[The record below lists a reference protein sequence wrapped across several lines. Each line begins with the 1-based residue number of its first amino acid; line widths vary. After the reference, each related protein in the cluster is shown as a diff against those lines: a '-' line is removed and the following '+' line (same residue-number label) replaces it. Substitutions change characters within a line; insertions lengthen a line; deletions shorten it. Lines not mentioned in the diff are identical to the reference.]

1 MREALIVIVLSL
13 ITGILAGQ
21 AQWWSAEHEYYH
33 IPITEAGVYRLSE
46 QVLEQTAIPWEEVD
60 PGHWELW
67 LEGQAIPIYSGE
79 EQGEFYLE
87 FAASSPDGII
97 DSLLISRGRDQLLN
111 PASSMFSDTAHYY
124 LSWADEETG
133 IGQSVD
139 VTEPPT
145 NALRQSAYLK
155 TDKEVFSE
163 TWVKPYSKIG
173 GANIYLS
180 EYLAGEG
187 FAAPRAQSFSE
198 TISADQPID
207 GASGQLSIRFLGD
220 FGNHEF
226 ALIING
232 EERWSA
238 SRNSFTLEQV
248 DLTLDAN
255 ELGEPITYLL
265 EGQLDNRDEF
275 YVAERKLVYRTTLSA
290 EQATGMGRVDTGQVI
305 LDWAGNR
312 QEEFVYYDI
321 THKLRYVFPP
331 DMESWLSETPAAHQ
345 FQFAQR
351 SAIRTLPVP
360 QKCEIDF
367 SPVGPSIDYIIL
379 TGKRLGGGSAN
390 PAIQA
395 YAAYR
400 SSEAG
405 GSYEVK
411 IVNVEDLYFKYGF
424 GIPRH
429 PLGIRLFAQHL
440 DSTLQQQPL
449 IYIIGKGREYRYIRS
464 PEALQSEDHR
474 GFSVP
479 TYGYPSSDNLL
490 FARMGESA
498 PMFPVGRLS
507 VETSDEIWSYL
518 DKVKLQE
525 ETRQIPSADNT
536 FWRKKILHLVGGGE
550 IQPLITT
557 YMENMGNLLS
567 ESVWDPELIKFE
579 RGSSSSSER
588 PLTDEIYDEINE
600 GSSLVTFF
608 GHSATNSLGFDINIP
623 FKYSNSPRHP
633 FLLALGCYGGNIN
646 TSQASVGEI
655 YNSFEGGGFVGSI
668 ASSGPGEVT
677 RLYLFAREFYEAMGA
692 RADQETIAEMFQV
705 ALQKRAGSDPRHV
718 QQLMYFGDPA
728 LRIYE
733 ANGPDY
739 SFDPQSSQISPQAI
753 NVGQDS
759 FSITVDIVNLGR
771 NIDQD
776 LPLRIQ
782 RRGPGGSILQEQ
794 NIVVSAPGNRIS
806 VTTYWPVGNDEGAG
820 LNRLFFYID
829 PEEEIEEW
837 PLPAAQ
843 NNNELQ
849 IGGEDGFPFFVF
861 NNGIE
866 LAWPYDYA
874 MISSDSLPL
883 VAYSSNPLAGP
894 ADYLFQIDTI
904 PEFTSTFK
912 KSTQVTAS
920 GGRLEWDLPFD
931 LEPEKV
937 YYWRAALLGADGVDT
952 LWKSASFTYVP
963 GKEGWNQ
970 SHIGQWLQ
978 SDSLF
983 LNAGRFRLELPK
995 EGLNITI
1002 QKRVKG
1008 GAIEPNFVANGIN
1021 VGSVNRAWNLV
1032 DEGIGICVIDTL
1044 IFTLQPNPP
1053 GGLYG
1058 SVNDNRTTR
1067 AFVFRTDNPS
1077 SRADAVRFLD
1087 SIVPPN
1093 SHVFI
1098 FTIYDENRKGE
1109 SLQLETWAADT
1120 SVYGTSLIEALER
1133 RGATSLQNL
1142 MQEERQVYNFFYRQ
1156 SRSGFTRLQED
1167 FLFSTEGVLVNSET
1181 MGRRLP
1187 EGFFQTVPV
1196 DINRDT
1202 ISVSVA
1208 FDKLNSGDSVQV
1220 LGITP
1225 SGTEAFESTA
1235 ADTFLWEVPGSIPS
1249 FSFFV
1254 KLMNFQT
1261 RRAPLFKHVRVY
1273 QDPIPDYFWSPPAMG
1288 ERPDSVFIKGTLFD
1302 WYSMITAVGN
1312 TELSD
1317 SLTVSFRIQNQG
1329 EVVYRDTMRL
1339 GVIQDDPKVM
1349 LNIETSDWP
1358 TGFYSLTAEINP
1370 ERESLEKR
1378 YSNNILSVPF
1388 KLIKEQAKPI
1398 LEVTFDNEIITQGD
1412 LLRRR
1417 PQLIMSIQKVE
1428 GIVPISAEQL
1438 QYELIQPD
1446 GSLYALAD
1454 ELTFSTVDTAGVLRG
1469 EWVADL
1475 DLEQE
1480 GSYQLEVIYTPLDGG
1495 PTDDIV
1501 YRVEFRRRNL
1511 EEVRSIVLAPN
1522 PTTGILFVHYDIL
1535 GAEGPSGWSIELM
1548 SADGRLVW
1556 QSDGQ
1561 TPLPIGNE
1569 RIDLGVIP
1577 PQVSAGFYVFRF
1589 RLLDSEALL
1598 YDGEA
1603 GQIQG
1608 RILLLRP

>member
-79 EQGEFYLE
+79 EEGEFYLE

-163 TWVKPYSKIG
+163 TWVKPYSKVG

-1002 QKRVKG
+1002 QNRVKG

-1053 GGLYG
+1053 CGLYG

-1067 AFVFRTDNPS
+1067 AFVFRTDS
-1077 SRADAVRFLD
+1077 SASRADAVRFLD
-1087 SIVPPN
+1087 SIAPDHSN
-1093 SHVFI
+1093 VFI
-1098 FTIYDENRKGE
+1098 FTIFDGE
-1109 SLQLETWAADT
+1109 RNGQSLQLDEWAADT
-1120 SVYGTSLIEALER
+1120 LVYGTSLLEALER
-1133 RGATSLQNL
+1133 RGATTLQNL

-1156 SRSGFTRLQED
+1156 NPSGFDRLQED
-1167 FLFSTEGVLVNSET
+1167 FLFSTEDVLINSET

-1187 EGFFQTVPV
+1187 EGFFQTSAV
-1196 DINRDT
+1196 DLYADT
-1202 ISVSVA
+1202 VTLSVD
-1208 FDKLNSGDSVQV
+1208 FDLGHEGDSVRVSGLSPEDQEEFD
-1220 LGITP
+1220 ISTP
-1225 SGTEAFESTA
+1225 
-1235 ADTFLWEVPGSIPS
+1235 DTVIWEVPETLSA
-1249 FSFFV
+1249 FSFFTQ
-1254 KLMNFQT
+1254 LMNFET
-1261 RRAPLFKHVRVY
+1261 RQAPDLNHLRVY
-1273 QDPIPDYFWSPPAMG
+1273 QPHIPDFFWAPNKSDQ
-1288 ERPDSVFIKGTLFD
+1288 RPDSVFFRGSSFQWFSIISSVGEHQTIDSLAISLRIQSRGELVYSDTLFVENF
-1302 WYSMITAVGN
+1302 ML
-1312 TELSD
+1312 ED
-1317 SLTVSFRIQNQG
+1317 SISL
-1329 EVVYRDTMRL
+1329 DL
-1339 GVIQDDPKVM
+1339 P
-1349 LNIETSDWP
+1349 TSSWSP
-1358 TGFYSLTAEINP
+1358 GTYTLTAQINSD
-1370 ERESLEKR
+1370 RQVLEKR
-1378 YSNNILSVPF
+1378 LENNILSTNF
-1388 KLIKEQAKPI
+1388 ELIEETASPI
-1398 LEVTFDNEIITQGD
+1398 LEVSFDDKVLAQGA
-1412 LLRRR
+1412 LVRRSPKLDMR
-1417 PQLIMSIQKVE
+1417 IRKFDGV
-1428 GIVPISAEQL
+1428 VPITEDQL
-1438 QYELIQPD
+1438 SYELRQPD
-1446 GSLYALAD
+1446 GSAYGL
-1454 ELTFSTVDTAGVLRG
+1454 EEVVTFSKVDTGRVMGANWSAGLDLDQVGRYSLTVTYTPIGGGVLD
-1469 EWVADL
+1469 EI
-1475 DLEQE
+1475 Q
-1480 GSYQLEVIYTPLDGG
+1480 
-1495 PTDDIV
+1495 
-1501 YRVEFRRRNL
+1501 YRIEFRREDARQVHSAQL
-1511 EEVRSIVLAPN
+1511 LPN
-1522 PTTGILFVHYDIL
+1522 PTAGDLFISYDIS
-1535 GAEGPSGWSIELM
+1535 GASGPSAWSLQLIN
-1548 SADGRLVW
+1548 GK
-1556 QSDGQ
+1556 
-1561 TPLPIGNE
+1561 
-1569 RIDLGVIP
+1569 
-1577 PQVSAGFYVFRF
+1577 
-1589 RLLDSEALL
+1589 
-1598 YDGEA
+1598 
-1603 GQIQG
+1603 GQIVWEAEEIG
-1608 RILLLRP
+1608 